1 MASNLAYAVQ
11 VEEEESFSAA
21 SDAEAAAQVANAP
34 VLLHVRFRPDA
45 TVMKIDY
52 CPGDLSAEEWF
63 KRLCASAGDKYATR
77 VGGRGFFRLT
87 PAEIESLKAQRH

>member
-11 VEEEESFSAA
+11 AEEEETFSAT
-21 SDAEAAAQVANAP
+21 SGAEIAAQAENAP

-52 CPGDLSAEEWF
+52 CPADLSPEEWF
-63 KRLCASAGDKYATR
+63 KRLCARAGDKYAAR
-77 VGGRGFFRLT
+77 AGGRGFFRLT
-87 PAEIESLKAQRH
+87 AVEIEALKAERH